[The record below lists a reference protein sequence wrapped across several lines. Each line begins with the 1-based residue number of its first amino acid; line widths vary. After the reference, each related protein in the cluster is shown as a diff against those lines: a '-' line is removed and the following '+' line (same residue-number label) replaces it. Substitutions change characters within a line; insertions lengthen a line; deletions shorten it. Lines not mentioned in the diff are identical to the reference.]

1 MIRPVAYSVVYLK
14 SKFDILSV
22 FLVYT
27 KQQRRGG
34 AAQQQQM
41 GGLMG
46 ANAQFASSGP
56 MPTNNSGM
64 VTQQAMDPAIMS
76 RLQELPKI
84 VAGVMTNDEQSQL
97 ESTTQFRKLLSIERN
112 PPIQAV
118 IDTGVVPRFVHFLG
132 YEHNPPLQVRHF
144 IWMLEE
150 TISICCYFCIHM
162 PHFLFPLYSLK
173 RRGH

>member
-1 MIRPVAYSVVYLK
+1 MSQSVCSKYVAEETFLPAISSIR
-14 SKFDILSV
+14 
-22 FLVYT
+22 
-27 KQQRRGG
+27 G
-34 AAQQQQM
+34 
-41 GGLMG
+41 
-46 ANAQFASSGP
+46 ASSSRSFDAGKMFLSASRNTATSEP
-56 MPTNNSGM
+56 QRSQNS
-64 VTQQAMDPAIMS
+64 TDPAIFS

-112 PPIQAV
+112 PPIQTV

-132 YEHNPPLQVRHF
+132 YDHNPPLQVRHF
-144 IWMLEE
+144 IWMLEG